1 VQYFAVAAGR
11 QQSRRK
17 QRRPIQGNSTSDRI
31 PRGPGCHRHSR
42 VCADAS
48 VAAGLLRCFI
58 PTAIGMRFRRHDGI
72 YQSDVRLFSTA
83 NPSWTPPPVNVQT
96 RARERA
102 GRNTLSPIVLMSS
115 GRLFLDRVGRHQSP
129 SPLRRRIQSNFI
141 ATCSATNYHRT
152 VTSVL
157 TVCVTPG
164 GKPTGR
170 ARTQRSLPDVRDSTE
185 PLATLTWTTIRFSK
199 HWATNRLSRQ
209 QRVHR
214 DRRWRC

>member
-129 SPLRRRIQSNFI
+129 SPLHRRDQNNSI
-141 ATCSATNYHRT
+141 AESMGTNYHRT
-152 VTSVL
+152 VTRVL
-157 TVCVTPG
+157 TGCLSFRDKRKRNARQPEA
-164 GKPTGR
+164 TGNDSPI
-170 ARTQRSLPDVRDSTE
+170 AQPRSDRQHVR
-185 PLATLTWTTIRFSK
+185 
-199 HWATNRLSRQ
+199 RLRCGL
-209 QRVHR
+209 
-214 DRRWRC
+214 WRCAITPERIAASARSGRYD